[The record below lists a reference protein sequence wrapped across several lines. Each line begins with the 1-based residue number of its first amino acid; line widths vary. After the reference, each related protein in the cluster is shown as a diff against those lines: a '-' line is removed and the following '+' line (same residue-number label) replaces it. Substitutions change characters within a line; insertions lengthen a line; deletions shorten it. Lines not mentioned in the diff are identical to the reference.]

1 MSVLFSLFHHFCISL
16 PIFTDY
22 VRIILNLASFYNM
35 TRRPLLTVALYF
47 TGGIIL
53 DVADGVSA
61 RYFDQCK

>member
-1 MSVLFSLFHHFCISL
+1 MSVLFSLFIHFCISL
-16 PIFTDY
+16 PIFTGY

-47 TGGIIL
+47 TSGIIL

>member
-1 MSVLFSLFHHFCISL
+1 MSVLFSLFIHLCISL

-47 TGGIIL
+47 TSGIIL